1 MTMKQKQSGVYMSYD
16 EDKSGPFKEAA
27 YISNK
32 NDYVI
37 WCSRAK
43 VARDRLI
50 YPTLV
55 VIKIKGKEWYYRGE
69 LLDIKHYADIDNSD
83 AIIFDLHHRPKSW
96 RIKQDFETIFY
107 MRNLLQVSRPVEIE
121 DMGAP
126 QRPVY
131 FEY

>member
-1 MTMKQKQSGVYMSYD
+1 MKSKQLGVYMSYN
-16 EDKSGPFKEAA
+16 EDKSGLFKEAA

-37 WCSRAK
+37 WCSRDK

-50 YPTLV
+50 CPTLV
-55 VIKIKGKEWYYRGE
+55 VIKITGKELYYRGE
-69 LLDIKHYADIDNSD
+69 LFDIKHYADINNSD

-107 MRNLLQVSRPVEIE
+107 MRNLVQVSRPVVIE
-121 DMGAP
+121 GMEAP

-131 FEY
+131 FEF

>member
-1 MTMKQKQSGVYMSYD
+1 MEQEGVELLLVRVQKRYQVLW
-16 EDKSGPFKEAA
+16 FL
-27 YISNK
+27 NTQ
-32 NDYVI
+32 
-37 WCSRAK
+37 
-43 VARDRLI
+43 LI
-50 YPTLV
+50 ENYS

-83 AIIFDLHHRPKSW
+83 AIIFDLHHRPKSC

-107 MRNLLQVSRPVEIE
+107 MRNLVQVLRPMEIE
-121 DMGAP
+121 GMGAP